1 MTKPQ
6 KFILFLLACVQFTNI
21 MDFMIMMPMGPILI
35 RAFKTTPQGFS
46 FLVSVY
52 SISAGIS
59 GFISAFFVDKF
70 DRKKILLTAY
80 VGFLIGTFLCA
91 IAPTYDLLMTARI
104 VAGIFGGVLGSQVLS
119 IVGDT
124 IGYEHRAEA
133 MSFIMAAFSTASVVG
148 VPVGMWL
155 ASEISWHVP
164 FVFVVAIGLINLV
177 LIYRYLPSVT
187 SHIHTSKEKPNP
199 FAVLTNIAKDSNQLR
214 ALALSAIVIFG
225 HFCTIPSLSPYLT
238 KNVGMGEK
246 NISLIYL
253 IGGAIT
259 IFSSRIVGKLADRTG
274 KYKIFAVFA
283 LLFLIPVYLMTN
295 IPFGTPLWQ
304 ILTISTLFFLFANS
318 RTIPMQALVS
328 GVVSNENRGGF
339 TSINSSVIQLAS
351 GAGSFIAGLMVEQT
365 KNGQLLH
372 YQNVGY
378 MSIAFILLGIAVG
391 STIKTVET
399 TSKPTA

>member
-59 GFISAFFVDKF
+59 GFIAAFFVDKF
-70 DRKKILLTAY
+70 DRKKVLIAAY
-80 VGFLIGTFLCA
+80 VGFLVGTFLCT
-91 IAPTYDLLMTARI
+91 IAPTYGLLMTARI

-133 MSFIMAAFSTASVVG
+133 MAFIMAAFSTASVVG

-155 ASEISWHVP
+155 ASEISWHIP
-164 FVFVVAIGLINLV
+164 FIFVVAIGLINLV
-177 LIYRYLPSVT
+177 LIYRYLPPVT
-187 SHIHTSKEKPNP
+187 GHIHTSKEKPNP
-199 FAVLTNIAKDSNQLR
+199 FDVLTNIIKDSNQLR
-214 ALALSAIVIFG
+214 ALALSGIVIFG

-238 KNVGMGEK
+238 KNVGMNEK

-283 LLFLIPVYLMTN
+283 LLFLIPVFLMTN
-295 IPFGTPLWQ
+295 IPTGTPLWQ
-304 ILTISTLFFLFANS
+304 ILTISSLFFLFANS

-328 GVVSNENRGGF
+328 GVVSNEQRGGF
-339 TSINSSVIQLAS
+339 TSINSSVIQLSS
-351 GAGSFIAGLMVEQT
+351 GAGSFVAGLMVEQT
-365 KNGQLLH
+365 KSGQLLH

-391 STIKTVET
+391 STVKTVEAISKST
-399 TSKPTA
+399 T